1 MGERGPGGTPRG
13 GGRGGRRGL
22 KRFGTRAL
30 ALSLFPVRPYPKGR
44 HPWEDSNKCN
54 PAPLDSG
61 IIFNIYAIN
70 VHFVR
75 LNDRQ

>member
-1 MGERGPGGTPRG
+1 MGAKSGVQGASGKG
-13 GGRGGRRGL
+13 QRRVQRL
-22 KRFGTRAL
+22 KEIWNVLLHFPSSPTRL
-30 ALSLFPVRPYPKGR
+30 HLKGR
-44 HPWEDSNKCN
+44 HPRKDSNKCN

>member
-1 MGERGPGGTPRG
+1 MQRLKEIWDARSRTFLFPTSPHPRG
-13 GGRGGRRGL
+13 L
-22 KRFGTRAL
+22 
-30 ALSLFPVRPYPKGR
+30 
-44 HPWEDSNKCN
+44 HPWEDSNKCK